1 MNMLGNQETYNLNA
15 KAGESHGLLRFVHWL
30 LTKHLE
36 ELEALSDD
44 CGRRASLLL
53 ASATAALDMETV
65 LGITSR
71 PLTRPNCQSLL
82 NSFIRFMALYRR
94 AGGVLKPK
102 FHLLVHLIQRSLEKG
117 NARLYLTYRDE
128 SFNAVVAK
136 IARSAHRRTWFNVIH
151 FKAHQVHRKTY
162 EAYVS

>member
-15 KAGESHGLLRFVHWL
+15 KAGESHGLLKFVHWL
-30 LTKHLE
+30 LSKHLE
-36 ELEALSDD
+36 ELTAWSDG
-44 CGRRASLLL
+44 CGRQASLLL
-53 ASATAALDMETV
+53 AAATAALEMENV

-71 PLTRPNCQSLL
+71 CLTRADCQSLL
-82 NSFIRFMALYRR
+82 NSYIRFLAMYRR

-102 FHLLVHLIQRSLEKG
+102 CHLLVHLIQRSLQKG
-117 NARLYLTYRDE
+117 NARLYSTYKDE

-136 IARSAHRRTWFNVIH
+136 IARSAHRRTWANVIH
-151 FKAHQVHRKTY
+151 FKAHQVHRKNY